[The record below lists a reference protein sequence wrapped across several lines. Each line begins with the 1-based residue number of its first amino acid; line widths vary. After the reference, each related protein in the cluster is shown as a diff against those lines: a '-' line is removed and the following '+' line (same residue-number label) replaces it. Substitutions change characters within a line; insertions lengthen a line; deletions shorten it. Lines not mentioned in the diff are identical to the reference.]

1 MYEMLLE
8 AAKEN
13 ENIKQ
18 VCSEIEEAAKNII
31 ASCTE
36 QGIMKDFFEA
46 DPDRALILVCNQ
58 RRNGTSLIKTRGG
71 CYPPSSFCLYKYLG

>member
-58 RRNGTSLIKTRGG
+58 IVRDAMELR
-71 CYPPSSFCLYKYLG
+71 

>member
-8 AAKEN
+8 AAKGN
-13 ENIKQ
+13 DAVKQ
-18 VCSEIEEAAKNII
+18 VCLEIEEAAKNII

-36 QGIMKDFFEA
+36 QSIMKDFFEE

-58 RRNGTSLIKTRGG
+58 IVRDAMELR
-71 CYPPSSFCLYKYLG
+71 